1 MRISEI
7 MHVHLPVLKPD
18 STFRDAVDKM
28 DIYQFPALVVVDEGR
43 APVGIFTEAIAW
55 EIAKGRSLGEVTSL
69 PIGEFAEKPEIIG
82 ELDDDVEDCRQRLLE
97 TDQIL
102 LPVVAEGRLMG
113 VALRTDILQAL
124 LVEAT
129 SPSDEG

>member
-28 DIYQFPALVVVDEGR
+28 DIYQFPALVVVDDER
-43 APVGIFTEAIAW
+43 RPVGIFSEEIAW
-55 EIAKGRSLGEVTSL
+55 EVAKGRSLGEIAGYKV
-69 PIGEFAEKPEIIG
+69 GQFAAAPELVAG
-82 ELDDDVEDCRQRLLE
+82 LEDDVEDCRTRLLA
-97 TDQIL
+97 TVQPL

-129 SPSDEG
+129 SPSSED